1 MKNNNPYKQISQIT
15 DQLHTLAENKKDNSW
30 KAWRLNRKLKKNL
43 NLIKEDYTINKLIH
57 GK

>member
-1 MKNNNPYKQISQIT
+1 MKNNPYKQITEIT
-15 DQLHTLAENKKDNSW
+15 DQLHTLAENKQNSSW

>member
-1 MKNNNPYKQISQIT
+1 MKNNPYKQISQIT
-15 DQLHTLAENKKDNSW
+15 DELHTLAENKKDNSW
-30 KAWRLNRKLKKNL
+30 RVRKLNRKLKKNL

>member
-1 MKNNNPYKQISQIT
+1 MKNNPYKQITEIT
-15 DQLHTLAENKKDNSW
+15 DQLHTLAENKQNSSW

-43 NLIKEDYTINKLIH
+43 NLIKEEYTINKLIH